1 MTLGAPHDTAHG
13 TGWTPLRGAE
23 LWARVLRV
31 VRSDIAFF
39 KFLFESYEGVAIIR
53 TVENLADGEVL
64 IAVLATADFVA
75 EVDAIL
81 ADVAARGT
89 PPFAG
94 AALPRV
100 CSEDWF
106 LSAWVRDGA
115 DESPHSMAV
124 SSDAASSVRFLPKK

>member
-1 MTLGAPHDTAHG
+1 MTLAEPHDTMRG

-31 VRSDIAFF
+31 VRADIAFF
-39 KFLFESYEGVAIIR
+39 KFLFESYEGVGIIR
-53 TVENLADGEVL
+53 TVENLAGGEVL

-81 ADVAARGT
+81 DDVGARGT
-89 PPFAG
+89 PPFAC

-100 CSEDWF
+100 CTEDWF

-115 DESPHSMAV
+115 DG
-124 SSDAASSVRFLPKK
+124 